1 MEQKITLADGTVIQN
16 AYAMLVDGNLFIYIN
31 DTGADIGQ
39 IFDLLRNA
47 KKTKRIRSQA
57 FGDDVTYQKYTKIYF
72 IREEDNGFINAGMR
86 KGA

>member
-31 DTGADIGQ
+31 ASADIGQ
-39 IFDLLRNA
+39 IFDLLRNP